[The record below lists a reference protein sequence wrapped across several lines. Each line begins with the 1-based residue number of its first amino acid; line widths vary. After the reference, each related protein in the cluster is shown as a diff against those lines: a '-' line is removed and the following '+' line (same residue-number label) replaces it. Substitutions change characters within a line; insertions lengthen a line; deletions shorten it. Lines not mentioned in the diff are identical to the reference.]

1 MALVEWRG
9 QAVAAEGE
17 CSVKKQAVVVVVG
30 GGCRF
35 MRMHMEMLM

>member
-30 GGCRF
+30 GCRF